1 MSSPPETPLDKAR
14 SPFPTTHWSLVKRV
28 QRGAPDDAWRALED
42 ICRGYWYPIYSYL
55 RRSGHGPMDAED
67 LTQDFFQ
74 RVIEEK
80 SILAANEARGR
91 LRSFLLGVL
100 KRMLS
105 DHFRAQGREKRG
117 GGGQIV
123 SFDEAEAEGRYMHE
137 PADLKSPDALYDRAW
152 AEGVLSAAM
161 EKLRDEFVKADDL
174 PIFGRLKEFL
184 PLGDNATPY
193 KKVAALAGLS
203 EGAVRLQV
211 HRMRKRYAKLIKEE
225 IALTVD
231 DEADIKAEREH
242 LLSVMGRQS

>member
-1 MSSPPETPLDKAR
+1 MADPADKPR

-28 QRGAPDDAWRALED
+28 QRGSPDDARLALED
-42 ICRGYWYPIYSYL
+42 ICKGYWYPIYSYL
-55 RRSGHGPMDAED
+55 RRSGHAPTDAED

-100 KRMLS
+100 KRLLS
-105 DHFRAQGREKRG
+105 DHFRALGREKRG
-117 GGGQIV
+117 GGRQIV
-123 SFDEAEAEGRYMHE
+123 SFDEADAEGRYIREH
-137 PADLKSPDALYDRAW
+137 ADLNSPDALYDRAW
-152 AEGVLSAAM
+152 AEGVLNAAM
-161 EKLRDEFVKADDL
+161 RALRDEFVKADDL
-174 PIFGRLKEFL
+174 PLFDKLKEFL

-211 HRMRKRYAKLIKEE
+211 HRMRKRYAKLIEEE
-225 IALTVD
+225 IARTVD
-231 DEADIKAEREH
+231 NEADIQAEREH
-242 LLSVMGRQS
+242 LLSVMAR

>member
-1 MSSPPETPLDKAR
+1 MSDPADKPR

-28 QRGAPDDAWRALED
+28 QRGTADDARRALED
-42 ICRGYWYPIYSYL
+42 ICKGYWYPIYSYL
-55 RRSGHGPMDAED
+55 RRSGLAPADAED

-100 KRMLS
+100 KRLLS

-117 GGGQIV
+117 GGRQIV
-123 SFDEAEAEGRYMHE
+123 SIDEADAEGRYIRE
-137 PADLKSPDALYDRAW
+137 PADLNSPDALYDRAW
-152 AEGVLSAAM
+152 AEGVLIAAM

-174 PIFGRLKEFL
+174 PLFDRLKEFL

-193 KKVAALAGLS
+193 KKVAALTGLTD
-203 EGAVRLQV
+203 GAVRLQV
-211 HRMRKRYAKLIKEE
+211 HRMRKRYAKLIEEE
-225 IALTVD
+225 IARTVE
-231 DEADIKAEREH
+231 DEADIQAEREH
-242 LLSVMGRQS
+242 LLNVMGQ